1 MLERLCCSPK
11 LHTTQRTPK
20 FTLCGFSHLT
30 HTLSSLLGAIC
41 HDLARDFKPL
51 AGGAQVALAHIQP
64 LEVIVIVIKP
74 AGERH
79 ACCDT
84 AHHGDRGGA
93 GDMRSPRYE
102 DVAFDIEIQTN
113 FLGNFRS
120 TRIRLQP
127 T

>member
-1 MLERLCCSPK
+1 MLEQLCCSPK
-11 LHTTQRTPK
+11 LHATQRTSK
-20 FTLCGFSHLT
+20 FTFCGFSHLT

-51 AGGAQVALAHIQP
+51 AGGAQVALAHIQRQ
-64 LEVIVIVIKP
+64 VCSSQIAAAQAVT
-74 AGERH
+74 H
-79 ACCDT
+79 
-84 AHHGDRGGA
+84 
-93 GDMRSPRYE
+93 SPRYE

-120 TRIRLQP
+120 TWIRLQQ

>member
-1 MLERLCCSPK
+1 MLEQLCCSPK
-11 LHTTQRTPK
+11 LHATQRTSK
-20 FTLCGFSHLT
+20 FTFCGFSHLT

-64 LEVIVIVIKP
+64 LEVVIIVIKP
-74 AGERH
+74 ARERQVCSSQIAAAQAVTH
-79 ACCDT
+79 
-84 AHHGDRGGA
+84 
-93 GDMRSPRYE
+93 SPRYE

-120 TRIRLQP
+120 TWIRLQQ